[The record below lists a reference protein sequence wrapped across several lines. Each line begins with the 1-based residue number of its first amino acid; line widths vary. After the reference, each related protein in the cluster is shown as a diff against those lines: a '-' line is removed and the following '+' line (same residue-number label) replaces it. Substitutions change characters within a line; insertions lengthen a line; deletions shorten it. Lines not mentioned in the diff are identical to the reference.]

1 MQYLHRLFCTINI
14 FWLNFVGLKGIISPT
29 TKTKDVMMKNLKKI
43 LLVFIT
49 LVISCSVTIS
59 AEKLSKKIIGNT
71 EFYCYKV
78 KTKETIFGIAKKFN
92 VTQDELKQ
100 YNPSIN
106 NGLKKDFVLLLPVSL
121 IDSRKN
127 NNSTIQQ
134 SNPFVH
140 IVKKCETLYGLS
152 KTYGVSQE
160 DIIANNP
167 QVRAGLKLGQ
177 EIVIPQPSVKESA
190 NEQLNMEGN
199 VLYHTIKQ
207 GETLY
212 RLSKNYN
219 ISIENI
225 LKLNP
230 GVSPENFKIGT
241 VIKIV
246 ANAPKTEKRET
257 TVTVMKSYIAE
268 TGDNLK
274 KIAKRTG
281 VDIDDLE
288 DANPN
293 VGKVKTGMTIQIP
306 VAKTDSVDV
315 VVSEGNEYELQH
327 NDSERIKEIY
337 DSIHY
342 LNSSKSI
349 NVALMLPFMLNNSV
363 ETKQSKLYTEFYKGF
378 LLALKDVNERY
389 NDNEINVYTYD
400 TEGTTDKLMSIL
412 SIDEVK
418 EMDLI
423 FAPDVL
429 EQLDSISSFSKS
441 NGIYVVNTFSV
452 KDENYDNNPYMFQI
466 NIPQD
471 NMYADVCDWISKDFK
486 DYEVVFIHKKGNAK
500 KDIADNLKGY
510 LEQERRTVKEVEY
523 SSVLTCEELLEVV
536 NVNEKTLFIP
546 TSGTKASL
554 SQMIPALK
562 KLKDENPMM
571 ESAVV
576 GYPEWSV
583 YMEDWKQDFHTINAH
598 FYSRVFV
605 DEKAKDFEKF
615 NSEYLKWYG
624 EDLIES
630 TPCFGYLGYDTGKYF
645 LSEMCKNGKDF
656 NQNSSEY
663 VGLQS
668 SFEFDRINSWS
679 GFVNQALYLVHFT
692 SNDKI
697 EITIK

>member
-1 MQYLHRLFCTINI
+1 
-14 FWLNFVGLKGIISPT
+14 
-29 TKTKDVMMKNLKKI
+29 MMKNLKKI

-140 IVKKCETLYGLS
+140 IVKKGETLYGLS

-257 TVTVMKSYIAE
+257 TVTVMESYIAE

-510 LEQERRTVKEVEY
+510 LEQERRIVKEVEY

-546 TSGTKASL
+546 TSGSKASL

>member
-1 MQYLHRLFCTINI
+1 
-14 FWLNFVGLKGIISPT
+14 
-29 TKTKDVMMKNLKKI
+29 MMKNLKKI

-140 IVKKCETLYGLS
+140 IVKKGETLYGLS

-605 DEKAKDFEKF
+605 DEIAKDFEKF

>member
-1 MQYLHRLFCTINI
+1 
-14 FWLNFVGLKGIISPT
+14 
-29 TKTKDVMMKNLKKI
+29 MMKNLKKI

-140 IVKKCETLYGLS
+140 IVKKGETLYGLS

-500 KDIADNLKGY
+500 KDIADNLKRY

>member
-1 MQYLHRLFCTINI
+1 M
-14 FWLNFVGLKGIISPT
+14 
-29 TKTKDVMMKNLKKI
+29 
-43 LLVFIT
+43 
-49 LVISCSVTIS
+49 
-59 AEKLSKKIIGNT
+59 
-71 EFYCYKV
+71 
-78 KTKETIFGIAKKFN
+78 
-92 VTQDELKQ
+92 
-100 YNPSIN
+100 
-106 NGLKKDFVLLLPVSL
+106 
-121 IDSRKN
+121 
-127 NNSTIQQ
+127 
-134 SNPFVH
+134 
-140 IVKKCETLYGLS
+140 S

>member
-14 FWLNFVGLKGIISPT
+14 FWSNFVGLKGIISPT

-92 VTQDELKQ
+92 ITQDELKQ
-100 YNPSIN
+100 YNPSVN

-140 IVKKCETLYGLS
+140 IVKKGETLYGLS

-257 TVTVMKSYIAE
+257 TVTVMESYIAE

-500 KDIADNLKGY
+500 KDIADNLKRY

-562 KLKDENPMM
+562 KLKDENPVM

-605 DEKAKDFEKF
+605 DEKANDFEKF
-615 NSEYLKWYG
+615 NSEYQKWYG

>member
-14 FWLNFVGLKGIISPT
+14 FWRNFVGLKGIISPT

-92 VTQDELKQ
+92 ITQDELKQ
-100 YNPSIN
+100 YNPSVN

-140 IVKKCETLYGLS
+140 IVKKGETLYGLS
-152 KTYGVSQE
+152 KTYGVTQE

-167 QVRAGLKLGQ
+167 QVRVGLKLGQ

-212 RLSKNYN
+212 RLSNNYN

-230 GVSPENFKIGT
+230 GVSPENFKTGT

-257 TVTVMKSYIAE
+257 TVTVMESYIAE
-268 TGDNLK
+268 TGDNMK

-281 VDIDDLE
+281 VDIEDLE

-349 NVALMLPFMLNNSV
+349 KVALMLPFMLNNSV

-378 LLALKDVNERY
+378 LLALKDVNESY

-412 SIDEVK
+412 SIYEVK

-423 FAPDVL
+423 FAPDAL

-452 KDENYDNNPYMFQI
+452 KDENYGNNPYMFQI

-510 LEQERRTVKEVEY
+510 LEQEQRIVKEVEY

-576 GYPEWSV
+576 GYPEWAV

-605 DEKAKDFEKF
+605 DEKANDFEKF
-615 NSEYLKWYG
+615 NSEYQKWYG

-645 LSEMCKNGKDF
+645 LSEICKNGKDF
-656 NQNSSEY
+656 NQNTSEY

>member
-1 MQYLHRLFCTINI
+1 
-14 FWLNFVGLKGIISPT
+14 
-29 TKTKDVMMKNLKKI
+29 MMKNLKKI

-140 IVKKCETLYGLS
+140 IVKKGETLYGLS

-257 TVTVMKSYIAE
+257 TVTVMESYIAE

>member
-14 FWLNFVGLKGIISPT
+14 FWRNFVGLKGIISPT

-78 KTKETIFGIAKKFN
+78 KAKETIFGVAKKFN
-92 VTQDELKQ
+92 ITQDELKQ
-100 YNPSIN
+100 YNPSVN
-106 NGLKKDFVLLLPVSL
+106 NGLKKDFILLLPVSL
-121 IDSRKN
+121 IDSSKN
-127 NNSTIQQ
+127 NNSTIQE

-140 IVKKCETLYGLS
+140 IVKKGETLYGLS

-167 QVRAGLKLGQ
+167 QVRVGLKLGQ
-177 EIVIPQPSVKESA
+177 EIVIPQPLVKESA

-257 TVTVMKSYIAE
+257 TVTVMESYIAE
-268 TGDNLK
+268 TGDNMK

-418 EMDLI
+418 EMDFI
-423 FAPDVL
+423 FAPDAL

-500 KDIADNLKGY
+500 KDIADNLKIY

-554 SQMIPALK
+554 SQIIPALK
-562 KLKDENPMM
+562 KLKDENPVM

-576 GYPEWSV
+576 GYPEWAV

-605 DEKAKDFEKF
+605 DEKANDFEKF

-630 TPCFGYLGYDTGKYF
+630 TPFFGYLGYDTGKYF

>member
-140 IVKKCETLYGLS
+140 IVKKGETLYGLS

-400 TEGTTDKLMSIL
+400 TERTTDKLMSIL

>member
-1 MQYLHRLFCTINI
+1 
-14 FWLNFVGLKGIISPT
+14 
-29 TKTKDVMMKNLKKI
+29 MMKNLKKI

-140 IVKKCETLYGLS
+140 IVKKGETLYGLS

-536 NVNEKTLFIP
+536 NVNEKTLFIH

>member
-140 IVKKCETLYGLS
+140 IVKKGETLYGLS

-257 TVTVMKSYIAE
+257 TVTVMESYIAE

-378 LLALKDVNERY
+378 LLALKDVNESY

-510 LEQERRTVKEVEY
+510 LEQERRIVKEVEY

-645 LSEMCKNGKDF
+645 LSEICKNGKDF

>member
-140 IVKKCETLYGLS
+140 IVKKGETLYGLS

-257 TVTVMKSYIAE
+257 TVTVMESYIAE

-378 LLALKDVNERY
+378 LLALKDVNESY

-452 KDENYDNNPYMFQI
+452 KDENYGNNPYMFQI

-500 KDIADNLKGY
+500 KDIADNLKRY

-562 KLKDENPMM
+562 KLKDENPVM